1 MTVGERIKEL
11 RTARH
16 MTQEELA
23 KRAHVTKQ
31 AVSMWESDKSAL
43 SLTSSQMLCD
53 IFNVNMDYLMGR
65 LPMTTRFVSTE
76 EMRILDAYR
85 NLSYGEQTMI
95 CRMLGID
102 RVKD

>member
-1 MTVGERIKEL
+1 MTTGERIKEL

-31 AVSMWESDKSAL
+31 AVSLWESDKSAL

-76 EMRILDAYR
+76 EMYLLDAYR
-85 NLSYGEQTMI
+85 QLSREEQAMV
-95 CRMLGID
+95 CRMLGISMYEE
-102 RVKD
+102 